1 MTSQTP
7 SFDGDRAPRAT
18 YRLQLNSAFTFA
30 DAQRLAPYLD
40 ALGVSHVYLSPILK
54 ARPGSTHGYDT
65 VDHQQ
70 INPELGSLDDFRA
83 LVAALR
89 QHGLGVILDFVPNHM
104 GVGGADNG
112 LWLDVLKHGP
122 SSRYADW
129 FDIDWH
135 PPRPGMAGKLLVPFL
150 GASYAESLTSGHL
163 QIRADADGFAI
174 WAGDDQK
181 LPIRPEDESDL
192 LARHGTAE
200 AAIAALSG
208 HPEQA
213 GSWAALDAL
222 IARQHWRIAHHSVAG
237 DEINYRRFFI
247 NSDLAGIRIDRPDVF
262 AHAHALIFALIA
274 EGLVDGLRI
283 DHIDGLLDPKGY
295 IEKLR
300 ECAPRT
306 IYLIVEKILAPHEQ
320 LRGDWPVEG
329 TTGYEVGA
337 QLTRILMPAHA
348 EPAVTAAYEA
358 FVGAVADPQEE
369 AYRCKLRVMDNELAA
384 ELAALARRFATIAWA
399 VGTTMDLAEAG
410 LRRALRET
418 IAQLEVYRVY
428 ADDAGSGARDR
439 REIGVAIGKA
449 RRSAA
454 HLPPALFDFVGDLLC
469 GAVGNEYDPKLVAEA
484 VGRFQQYSGPVMA
497 KGLEDTALYRYNRL
511 VALNEVGAHPD
522 RFALSVSAFHDSN
535 RRRLAT
541 HPACMIATS
550 THDTKRGEDL
560 RAVVAAIAGDPAR
573 WQAATQEWRAILAA
587 DGADAIAA
595 NDLYLLFQLLLGGW
609 PIEGEAHDLADRIKA
624 AMTKSLR
631 EARQR
636 SDWGVN
642 NTGYENGV
650 LAFIDAALANQ
661 AFLRSFHAARLPLVE
676 IGRRKALIQLGL
688 KLTIPGVPDIY
699 RGAEDWEQS
708 FVDPDNRRP
717 VDFPGLA
724 QRLARPMAQRDDK
737 MMLTQTL
744 LQLRRRLPEVFA
756 QGRYE
761 PVVLDP
767 AVLAFRRCHGADE
780 VLVIADLSARHD
792 AGLARWLD
800 IVGAPPEEVYRSD
813 MLVVFST

>member
-18 YRLQLNSAFTFA
+18 YRLQLTSDFTFA
-30 DAQRLAPYLD
+30 DAQALAPYLN
-40 ALGVSHVYLSPILK
+40 ALGISHVYLSPILK

-70 INPELGSLDDFRA
+70 INPALGTLDDFRA
-83 LVAALR
+83 LVGVIR
-89 QHGLGVILDFVPNHM
+89 QHGMGVILDFVPNHM

-129 FDIDWH
+129 FDIDWQS
-135 PPRPGMAGKLLVPFL
+135 PRPDMAGKLLVPFL

-163 QIRADADGFAI
+163 QLRAETDGFAI
-174 WAGDDQK
+174 WAGDDHK
-181 LPIRPEDESDL
+181 LPIRPEDETEL
-192 LARHGTAE
+192 RARHGTAE
-200 AAIAALSG
+200 AAIAAHAG
-208 HPEQA
+208 HPGQA

-222 IARQHWRIAHHSVAG
+222 IARQHWRIAHHSVAD
-237 DEINYRRFFI
+237 DEINYRRFFT

-262 AHAHALIFALIA
+262 EHAHALIFALIE

-295 IEKLR
+295 LVALR
-300 ECAPRT
+300 EHSPRP
-306 IYLIVEKILAPHEQ
+306 IYLIVEKILAPHEP
-320 LRGDWPVEG
+320 LRDDWPVDG

-337 QLTRILMPAHA
+337 QLTRVLMPADA
-348 EPAVTAAYEA
+348 EPEVTAAYEA
-358 FVGAVADPQEE
+358 FVGAVEVPRAE
-369 AYRCKLRVMDNELAA
+369 AYGCKLRVMDNELAA
-384 ELAALARRFATIAWA
+384 ELAALARRLATIAWS
-399 VGTTMDLAEAG
+399 VGTTLDLTEAG

-418 IAQLEVYRVY
+418 IAQLEVYRIY
-428 ADDAGSGARDR
+428 ADDAGASARDR
-439 REIGVAIGKA
+439 REIGVAIGRA
-449 RRSAA
+449 RRSAR
-454 HLPPALFDFVGDLLC
+454 HLPPALFDFVGALLC
-469 GAVGNEYDPKLVAEA
+469 GQLGNEYDPRLVAEA

-511 VALNEVGAHPD
+511 VTLNEVGAHPD

-560 RAVVAAIAGDPAR
+560 RAIVAAIAADPAR
-573 WQAATQEWRAILAA
+573 WQAATQEWRGILAA
-587 DGADAIAA
+587 DGAKAIAA

-609 PIEGEAHDLADRIKA
+609 PIDGEAHGLADRLKA

-642 NTGYENGV
+642 NTGYELRV
-650 LAFIDAALANQ
+650 STFIDAALANQ
-661 AFLRSFHAARLPLVE
+661 EFLRSFHAARLPLVE

-717 VDFPGLA
+717 LDFAVVA
-724 QRLARPMAQRDDK
+724 QRLAQPLPQRDDK

-761 PVVLDP
+761 PIALAP
-767 AVLAFRRCHGADE
+767 SVLAFRRCHGTDE
-780 VLVIADLSARHD
+780 VLVIADLSPRHD
-792 AGLARWLD
+792 ANLAQWRD
-800 IVGAPPEEVYRSD
+800 IAGAPREDVYRSD
-813 MLVVFST
+813 MLVVLST

>member
-1 MTSQTP
+1 MIP
-7 SFDGDRAPRAT
+7 PRAT
-18 YRLQLNSAFTFA
+18 YRPQLNSDFTFA
-30 DAQRLAPYLD
+30 DAQALAPYLN
-40 ALGVSHVYLSPILK
+40 ALGVSHAYLSPILK

-83 LVAALR
+83 LAAALR
-89 QHGLGVILDFVPNHM
+89 QHDMGIILDFVPNHM
-104 GVGGADNG
+104 GVGGADND
-112 LWLDVLKHGP
+112 LWLDVLKHGEA
-122 SSRYADW
+122 SRYADW

-135 PPRPGMAGKLLVPFL
+135 PPRPGMDGKLLVPFL
-150 GASYAESLTSGHL
+150 GASYAESLSAGHL
-163 QIRADADGFAI
+163 QLKADAGGFAL
-174 WAGDDQK
+174 WVGDDHK
-181 LPIRPEDESDL
+181 LPIRPEDECEL
-192 LARHGTAE
+192 IQRHGTAD
-200 AAIAALSG
+200 AAIATHTG
-208 HPEQA
+208 NPGQP
-213 GSWAALDAL
+213 GSWSALDAL
-222 IARQHWRIAHHSVAG
+222 IARQHWRLAHHAVAA
-237 DEINYRRFFI
+237 DEVNYRRFFI

-262 AHAHALIFALIA
+262 EYAHALIFDLIE

-283 DHIDGLLDPKGY
+283 DHIDGLLDPKSY
-295 IEKLR
+295 LAKLR
-300 ECAPRT
+300 EHSPRP

-337 QLTRILMPAHA
+337 QLTRVLMPAGA
-348 EPAVTAAYEA
+348 EPAVSAAYQA
-358 FVGAVADPQEE
+358 FVGAVDEPAEE
-369 AYRCKLRVMDNELAA
+369 TYRCKLRVMDNELAA
-384 ELAALARRFATIAWA
+384 ELAALARDVAAIAWSA
-399 VGTTMDLAEAG
+399 GATADLTEAG

-418 IAQLEVYRVY
+418 IAQLEVYRIY
-428 ADDAGSGARDR
+428 ADDMGTSDRDR

-449 RRSAA
+449 RRSAS
-454 HLPPALFDFVGDLLC
+454 HLPPALFDFVGALLC
-469 GAVGNEYDPKLVAEA
+469 GRLGHEYDPKPVAAA

-522 RFALSVSAFHDSN
+522 RFAISVAAFHDSN
-535 RRRLAT
+535 RRRAAT
-541 HPACMIATS
+541 HPACMILTS

-560 RAVVAAIAGDPAR
+560 RAIVAAIAGDPDLWR
-573 WQAATQEWRAILAA
+573 MATREWRSILAA
-587 DGADAIAA
+587 DDGEAIAA

-609 PIEGEAHDLADRIKA
+609 PIQGKSEGFAERIKA

-642 NTGYENGV
+642 NSDYESRV
-650 LAFIDAALANQ
+650 SAFIDAALANQ
-661 AFLRSFHAARLPLVE
+661 DFLSSFHAARLPLVD

-717 VDFPGLA
+717 LDFAALA
-724 QRLARPMAQRDDK
+724 RRLARPMAQRDDK

-744 LQLRRRLPEVFA
+744 LQLRRRLPQVFA
-756 QGRYE
+756 EGSY
-761 PVVLDP
+761 DP
-767 AVLAFRRCHGADE
+767 LELGPSVLAFRRRHGADE
-780 VLVIADLSARHD
+780 VVVIADLSPRHD
-792 AGLARWLD
+792 AGLATQPNIAL
-800 IVGAPPEEVYRSD
+800 ASSTEVYRSD
-813 MLVVFST
+813 VLTVLST